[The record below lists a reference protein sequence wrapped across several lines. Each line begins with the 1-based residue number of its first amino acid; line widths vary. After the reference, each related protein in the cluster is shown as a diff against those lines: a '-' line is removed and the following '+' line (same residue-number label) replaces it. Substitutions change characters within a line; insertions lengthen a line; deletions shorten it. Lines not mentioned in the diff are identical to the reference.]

1 MAAAPILAKSLLDR
15 RRALAWNSLGLAAM
29 IAWLGALFPFLRD
42 SEAFAGFLDNFPPEL
57 MAAFGIDPATYLTGA
72 GFMYAYLYSLFAPL
86 LLLIFVI
93 GAVVSEAAAEERDGL
108 MDMLLSAPVSR
119 TRVFWEKAA
128 GPALASLAM
137 AGVMTAALLAAGAA
151 SGMGLRATGV
161 IAAGLS
167 LWLLGVLYGA
177 AALLAWAVAGR
188 PVAAGAAA
196 GLLAVLSWFVSSFSG
211 LLPWLE
217 APAAA
222 SPFTWYLDPNP
233 LLEGWGAGQLRLL
246 AATGAAAGAAVWIFR
261 RRDIAAARPSLLGAA
276 AEGPSSGRALL
287 RLLRLPR
294 FLRRTRRRP
303 RAAWLLS
310 GVFGKTLWDRRRS
323 VWIWGAG
330 LALLTLVMFAAWPP
344 LARDAAALEGLVTAL
359 PREALAMFGITDP
372 QSLVTAA
379 GFLSSRTYQ
388 TIGPLAVI
396 LFAVRGVSTAL
407 VREEHTGALDLL
419 LAAPA
424 ARRKVIASKA
434 VAVALAA
441 LLVVLAPT
449 LAALAGDAAWNTG
462 LGAGR
467 IMAAGAGL
475 LLLGL
480 FFGGL
485 AMAVWARAG
494 SSFPA
499 VRVTAAAAL
508 ASFLLN
514 GLGALAD
521 PLAPVRALSPFY
533 WYFGDAPPL
542 AKGFQ
547 PSYLLLLFGALAAL
561 WAAVRL
567 FRRRDLAV

>member
-1 MAAAPILAKSLLDR
+1 MGAAPILAKSLLDR
-15 RRALAWNSLGLAAM
+15 RRSLAWNSLGLAAM
-29 IAWLGALFPFLRD
+29 IAWLGVLFPLLRD
-42 SEAFAGFLDNFPPEL
+42 SQAFAGFLDNFPPEL

-72 GFMYAYLYSLFAPL
+72 GFMYAYLYYLFAPL

-119 TRVFWEKAA
+119 TRVFWEKAG
-128 GPALASLAM
+128 GPALASLALV
-137 AGVMTAALLAAGAA
+137 GVMTVALLAAGAA
-151 SGMGLRATGV
+151 SGMGLRVTGV
-161 IAAGLS
+161 IAAGAS
-167 LWLLGVLYGA
+167 LWLLGLLYGA
-177 AALLAWAVAGR
+177 VALLVWAVAGR
-188 PVAAGAAA
+188 PAAAGAGA
-196 GLLAVLSWFVSSFSG
+196 GLLAVTAWFISSFAG
-211 LLPWLE
+211 LFPWLE
-217 APAAA
+217 ALAAA
-222 SPFTWYLDPNP
+222 SPFSWYLDPNP
-233 LLEGWGAGQLRLL
+233 LLEGWGAGHLWLL
-246 AATGAAAGAAVWIFR
+246 ASAGAAAGAAVWMFR
-261 RRDIAAARPSLLGAA
+261 RRDIAAGTVLTGAA
-276 AEGPSSGRALL
+276 VEGRFYRRALL
-287 RLLRLPR
+287 RLLRPPPI
-294 FLRRTRRRP
+294 LRRARRRP
-303 RAAWLLS
+303 RAARLLS

-323 VWIWGAG
+323 VWIWGSG

-396 LFAVRGVSTAL
+396 LFAARGVSTAL
-407 VREEHTGALDLL
+407 VREEQTGVLDLL

-424 ARRKVIASKA
+424 DRRKVIASKA
-434 VAVALAA
+434 AAVALAA
-441 LLVVLAPT
+441 LLVVLIPT

-467 IMAAGAGL
+467 IAAAGAGL
-475 LLLGL
+475 LLLGW

-485 AMAVWARAG
+485 AMVVWARAG

-499 VRVTAAAAL
+499 MRVTAAAAL
-508 ASFLLN
+508 GSFLLN

-561 WAAVRL
+561 WAATRF

>member
-1 MAAAPILAKSLLDR
+1 MGAAPILAKSLLDR
-15 RRALAWNSLGLAAM
+15 RRSLAWNSLGLAAM
-29 IAWLGALFPFLRD
+29 IAWLGVLFPLLRD

-72 GFMYAYLYSLFAPL
+72 GFMYAYLYYLFAPL
-86 LLLIFVI
+86 LLLIFII

-119 TRVFWEKAA
+119 TRVFWEKAG
-128 GPALASLAM
+128 GPALASLALV
-137 AGVMTAALLAAGAA
+137 GVMTVALLAAGAA
-151 SGMGLRATGV
+151 SGMGLRVTGV
-161 IAAGLS
+161 IAAGAS
-167 LWLLGVLYGA
+167 LWLLGLLYGA
-177 AALLAWAVAGR
+177 VALLVWAVAGR
-188 PVAAGAAA
+188 PAAAGAGA
-196 GLLAVLSWFVSSFSG
+196 GLLAVTAWFISSFAG
-211 LLPWLE
+211 LFPWLE
-217 APAAA
+217 APAAV
-222 SPFTWYLDPNP
+222 SPFSWYLDPNP
-233 LLEGWGAGQLRLL
+233 LLEGWGAGHLWLL
-246 AATGAAAGAAVWIFR
+246 ASAAAAAGAAVRMFR
-261 RRDIAAARPSLLGAA
+261 RRDIAAGTVLTGAA
-276 AEGPSSGRALL
+276 VEGRFYRRALL
-287 RLLRLPR
+287 RLLRPPPI
-294 FLRRTRRRP
+294 LRRARRRP
-303 RAAWLLS
+303 RAARLLY

-323 VWIWGAG
+323 VWIWGSG

-396 LFAVRGVSTAL
+396 LFAARGVSTAL
-407 VREEHTGALDLL
+407 VREEQTGVLDLL

-424 ARRKVIASKA
+424 DRRKVIASKA
-434 VAVALAA
+434 AAVALAA
-441 LLVVLAPT
+441 LLVVLIPT

-467 IMAAGAGL
+467 IAAAGAGL
-475 LLLGL
+475 LLLGW

-485 AMAVWARAG
+485 AMVIWARAG

-499 VRVTAAAAL
+499 MRVTAAAAL
-508 ASFLLN
+508 GSFLLN

>member
-1 MAAAPILAKSLLDR
+1 MGAAPILAKSLLDR
-15 RRALAWNSLGLAAM
+15 RRSLAWNSLGLAAM
-29 IAWLGALFPFLRD
+29 IAWLGLLFPLLRD

-72 GFMYAYLYSLFAPL
+72 GFMYAYLYYLFAPL

-119 TRVFWEKAA
+119 TRVFWEKAG

-137 AGVMTAALLAAGAA
+137 AAVMTVALLAAGAA
-151 SGMGLRATGV
+151 SGMGLRVTGV
-161 IAAGLS
+161 IAAGAS

-177 AALLAWAVAGR
+177 VALLVWAVAGR
-188 PVAAGAAA
+188 PAAAGAGA
-196 GLLAVLSWFVSSFSG
+196 GLLAVTAWFISSFAG
-211 LLPWLE
+211 LFPWLE
-217 APAAA
+217 APAAV
-222 SPFTWYLDPNP
+222 SPFSWYLDPNP
-233 LLEGWGAGQLRLL
+233 LLGGWGAGHLWLL
-246 AATGAAAGAAVWIFR
+246 VSASAAAGAAVWMFR
-261 RRDIAAARPSLLGAA
+261 RRDIAAGTVLTGAA
-276 AEGPSSGRALL
+276 AEGRFYRRALL
-287 RLLRLPR
+287 RLLRPPPI
-294 FLRRTRRRP
+294 LRRARRRP
-303 RAAWLLS
+303 RAARLLS

-323 VWIWGAG
+323 VWIWGSG

-396 LFAVRGVSTAL
+396 LFAARGVSTAL
-407 VREEHTGALDLL
+407 VREEQTGALDLL

-434 VAVALAA
+434 AAVALAA
-441 LLVVLAPT
+441 LLVVLIPT

-467 IMAAGAGL
+467 IAAAGAGL
-475 LLLGL
+475 LLLGW

-485 AMAVWARAG
+485 AMVVWARAG

-499 VRVTAAAAL
+499 MRVTAAAAL
-508 ASFLLN
+508 AAFLLN

-561 WAAVRL
+561 WAAIRL

>member
-1 MAAAPILAKSLLDR
+1 MVAAPILAKSLLDR
-15 RRALAWNSLGLAAM
+15 RRSLAWNSLGLAAM
-29 IAWLGALFPFLRD
+29 IAWLGVLFPLLRD

-72 GFMYAYLYSLFAPL
+72 GFMYAYLYYLFAPL

-137 AGVMTAALLAAGAA
+137 AGVMTVALLVAGAA
-151 SGMGLRATGV
+151 SGMGLRVTGV
-161 IAAGLS
+161 IAAGAS
-167 LWLLGVLYGA
+167 LWLLGMLYGA
-177 AALLAWAVAGR
+177 AALLVWAVAGR
-188 PVAAGAAA
+188 PAAAGAAA
-196 GLLAVLSWFVSSFSG
+196 GLLAVLAWFISSFAG
-211 LLPWLE
+211 LFPWLA
-217 APAAA
+217 APAAV

-233 LLEGWGAGQLRLL
+233 LLEGWGAGHLRLL
-246 AATGAAAGAAVWIFR
+246 ASAAAAAGAAVWMFR
-261 RRDIAAARPSLLGAA
+261 RRDIAAGTVLTGAA
-276 AEGPSSGRALL
+276 VEGRSSRRALL
-287 RLLRLPR
+287 LLLRPPSI
-294 FLRRTRRRP
+294 LRRTRRRP

-323 VWIWGAG
+323 VWIWGSG

-396 LFAVRGVSTAL
+396 LFAARGVSTAL
-407 VREEHTGALDLL
+407 VREEQTGALDLL

-434 VAVALAA
+434 AAVALAA
-441 LLVVLAPT
+441 LLVVLIPT

-467 IMAAGAGL
+467 IAAAGAGL
-475 LLLGL
+475 LLLGW

-485 AMAVWARAG
+485 AVVVWARAG
-494 SSFPA
+494 SSFP
-499 VRVTAAAAL
+499 VMRVTAAAAL
-508 ASFLLN
+508 AAFLLN

-561 WAAVRL
+561 WAAIRL